1 MDEKPAIIVVDDES
15 DALAAIRDALARRF
29 GEDYRVL
36 PHTSAC
42 AALEAVRSIKEKGDE
57 IALVIADQQMPEM
70 RGRDFLGRVRS
81 IMPMAKRALM
91 VDWGDRDV
99 SPTILQ
105 ACALGE
111 LDNYLYKPWSPA
123 EVHLYPLIGEFLSEW
138 TQIYRPG
145 MELIHIV
152 GDEQSTRSNEIREL
166 LNRNGIPHGF
176 HQPGSML
183 AERLSRERGVMLTA
197 LPAVFVH
204 DGSVLVDPTDA
215 EIMDAVG
222 ESPAELSCDVA
233 VVGAGPAG
241 LTAAMYAGSEGLRTL
256 VIERHVIG
264 GQAGAS
270 SLIRNYLGFPRG
282 ISGAD
287 LTQRAYQ
294 QAWLFG
300 AKFVFAREVTK
311 LSSRGEARILTLSD
325 GREIISKAVIIATG
339 AKYRPLEIPQLER
352 FGRNILYATFN
363 DPRLVR
369 DLDVAVTGGGN
380 SAGQAAIHLA
390 KFARRVTLVVR
401 GNSLN
406 KDMSDYLVNQIR
418 ATSNIDVRISTDI
431 IGGDGRDR
439 LEHITVRDKAR
450 NIVDNVPAELLF
462 ALIGATPQT
471 DWLDGIVQ
479 RDAKGFI
486 RTGHDVNSD
495 AFARSREPMSF
506 ETSVPG
512 VFAAG
517 DVRLGS
523 TKRVATAVGESAGA
537 VQNIHQYIEEGLRAG
552 KGKRLRPAALR
563 IEPSL
568 ASTEVTNS
576 VAQARS
582 ARAAK

>member
-1 MDEKPAIIVVDDES
+1 MDEKPAIIVVDDEA
-15 DALAAIRDALARRF
+15 DALAGIREALTRRF
-29 GEDYRVL
+29 GGDYRIL
-36 PHTSAC
+36 PHLAART
-42 AALEAVRSIKEKGDE
+42 ALEAVCSIKEKEEE
-57 IALVIADQQMPEM
+57 IALVIADQRMPEM
-70 RGRDFLGRVRS
+70 TGRDFLGRVRS

-152 GDEQSTRSNEIREL
+152 GDEQSIRSNEIREL

-176 HQPGSML
+176 HQLGSIL
-183 AERLSRERGVMLTA
+183 ANRLSRERGVTLTA
-197 LPAVFVH
+197 LPTVFVH

-241 LTAAMYAGSEGLRTL
+241 LTAAMYAGSEGLRTV

-300 AKFVFAREVTK
+300 AKFVFAREVTR
-311 LSSRGEARILTLSD
+311 LSSRGDARILTLSD
-325 GREIISKAVIIATG
+325 GREIVAKAVIIATG
-339 AKYRPLEIPQLER
+339 AKYRSLDIPQLER

-369 DLDVAVTGGGN
+369 DLNVAVTGGGN

-406 KDMSDYLVNQIR
+406 KDMSDYLVNQIK
-418 ATSNIDVRISTDI
+418 ATPNIEVRVSTDI
-431 IGGDGRDR
+431 IGGDGKDR
-439 LEHITVRDKAR
+439 LERITVRDKGR
-450 NIVDNVPAELLF
+450 NVVDNVPVELLF

-471 DWLDGIVQ
+471 AWLDGIVQ

-486 RTGHDVNSD
+486 RTGHDVDLD
-495 AFARSREPMSF
+495 AFPRSRGPMSF

-512 VFAAG
+512 VFAVG
-517 DVRLGS
+517 DVRFGS
-523 TKRVATAVGESAGA
+523 TKRVATAVGESAG
-537 VQNIHQYIEEGLRAG
+537 RC
-552 KGKRLRPAALR
+552 R
-563 IEPSL
+563 IF
-568 ASTEVTNS
+568 TNTS
-576 VAQARS
+576 RMG
-582 ARAAK
+582 